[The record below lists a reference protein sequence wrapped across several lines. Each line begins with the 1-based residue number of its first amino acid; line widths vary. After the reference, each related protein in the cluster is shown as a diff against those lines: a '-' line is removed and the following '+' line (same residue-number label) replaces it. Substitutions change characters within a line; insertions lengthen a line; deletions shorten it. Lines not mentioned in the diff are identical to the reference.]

1 MSALPADDK
10 RPILIVKRPK
20 KVVGGHHGGAWKVA
34 YADFVTALMAFF
46 LVMWLVATVSNE
58 QRAALFDYFKN
69 PSMEPGKSPKPAP
82 GQAGPG
88 GASTAVIN
96 LRGGMDAPKS
106 SSPVPGVGSPL
117 QIASSESMSEAAAV
131 SAEQIEAAAELKR
144 LESLMQDLREAINQ
158 SQALEPFK
166 DQLLIDISPE
176 GLRVQIV
183 DAKNRPMFDLGSAEL
198 KDYTQNILIELA
210 AYLNSVPNRISLVG
224 HTDTRPYLGRP
235 GYSNWEL
242 STERANAAR
251 RALEKGGLAT
261 NKTMRVVG
269 LAALAPFDKANPDD
283 PVNRRISI
291 VVMTKAA
298 EENALQRLSGAP
310 IDLEATAHVS
320 REQFDGALIDAA
332 AIPIAASSIVTP

>member
-1 MSALPADDK
+1 MSAQLQNAE
-10 RPILIVKRPK
+10 RPILIVKRTK
-20 KVVGGHHGGAWKVA
+20 KIVGGHHGGAWKVA

-88 GASTAVIN
+88 GASTSVIN
-96 LRGGMDAPKS
+96 LRGGLDAPKTMAQT
-106 SSPVPGVGSPL
+106 PPGLGSPMQAADTQAL
-117 QIASSESMSEAAAV
+117 IAAAAVTAEQVEAAAD
-131 SAEQIEAAAELKR
+131 LKR
-144 LESLMQDLREAINQ
+144 LESLMQDLKEAVNQ

-183 DAKNRPMFDLGSAEL
+183 DAKNRPMFDLGHADL
-198 KDYTQNILIELA
+198 KAYTHTILVELA
-210 AYLNSVPNRISLVG
+210 NYLNSVPNHVSIVG

-242 STERANAAR
+242 SSERANAAR
-251 RALEKGGLAT
+251 RALEAGGLGT
-261 NKTMRVVG
+261 DKTMRVVG
-269 LAALAPFDKANPDD
+269 LASLAPFDKADPDNPI
-283 PVNRRISI
+283 NRRISI

-298 EENALQRLSGAP
+298 EQAALERLSDAEINLDSNSG
-310 IDLEATAHVS
+310 TTVN
-320 REQFDGALIDAA
+320 EQMAKG
-332 AIPIAASSIVTP
+332 

>member
-1 MSALPADDK
+1 MSAVPAGDQ

-69 PSMEPGKSPKPAP
+69 PSMEPGKAPKPAP

-88 GASTAVIN
+88 GASTSVIN
-96 LRGGMDAPKS
+96 LRGGLDSPKS
-106 SSPVPGVGSPL
+106 ASPVPGIGAPM
-117 QIASSESMSEAAAV
+117 QIASDQDMSTAAAV
-131 SAEQIEAAAELKR
+131 TAEQIEAAAELKR
-144 LESLMQDLREAINQ
+144 FEALMQDLREAINQ

-183 DAKNRPMFDLGSAEL
+183 DAKNRPMFDLGSARL
-198 KDYTQNILIELA
+198 KDYTHEILAELA
-210 AYLNSVPNRISLVG
+210 RYLNSVPNRISLIG
-224 HTDTRPYLGRP
+224 HTDTRPYVGRP

-251 RALEKGGLAT
+251 RALEQGGLAAD
-261 NKTMRVVG
+261 KTLRIVG
-269 LAALAPFDKANPDD
+269 LASLAPFDRENPDN
-283 PVNRRISI
+283 PINRRISI
-291 VVMTKAA
+291 VVMSKAA
-298 EENALQRLSGAP
+298 EANAIEQVSSTP
-310 IDLEATAHVS
+310 IALDATAQASGEH
-320 REQFDGALIDAA
+320 IDAA
-332 AIPIAASSIVTP
+332 IVAATHAQLISP